1 MSDLSLRDA
10 TAEVCARVKEVL
22 KALPPPEEIP
32 GKHFSRC
39 GTCACR
45 NSEYV

>member
-22 KALPPPEEIP
+22 KALPPPE
-32 GKHFSRC
+32 GDSRKAFSRC
-39 GTCACR
+39 GTCG
-45 NSEYV
+45 V